1 MRKWIDDANANPGPV
16 KYVDILLQS
25 QKHNKGAA
33 CYFRLTVLEAIPLRV
48 KKARLRPES
57 DKPNRNKVII
67 HEEGGRGGEAMMS
80 RTVATSIAT
89 KVKTNTRKAKK
100 DRTMTLTIQS
110 EEK

>member
-1 MRKWIDDANANPGPV
+1 MLIFCYSHRNITR
-16 KYVDILLQS
+16 
-25 QKHNKGAA
+25 AA
-33 CYFRLTVLEAIPLRV
+33 CYFRLTVLEAIPLRE

-67 HEEGGRGGEAMMS
+67 HEEGGHGGEAMMS

-100 DRTMTLTIQS
+100 DRTMTLTTQS